1 MWKNKRKGTTSMSE
15 NHTTV
20 IQTLF
25 DMFNERTFDLAS
37 TLVTED
43 FVLEDLAFGMTL
55 HGPTGLLQWF
65 QGFVTAG
72 PDAKAQLLRT
82 MTTGEWVATEHVG
95 RFTQTGPLVSPAGE
109 IPPTGR
115 SVEVRIAEVYQIK
128 NGKIALLRA
137 YYDGATILR
146 QLGLMP

>member
-1 MWKNKRKGTTSMSE
+1 MTE
-15 NHTTV
+15 NHATV

-25 DMFNERTFDLAS
+25 DTFNEREFDRAAA
-37 TLVTED
+37 LVTED
-43 FVLEDLAFGMTL
+43 FELEDLAFGMTL
-55 HGPTGLLQWF
+55 RGPDGLAQWF

-82 MTTGEWVATEHVG
+82 MTTGEWVASEHIG
-95 RFTQTGPLVSPAGE
+95 RFTHTGPLVSPAGE

-137 YYDGATILR
+137 YYDGATIMR
-146 QLGLMP
+146 QLGLML

>member
-1 MWKNKRKGTTSMSE
+1 MTE
-15 NHTTV
+15 NHATV

-25 DMFNERTFDLAS
+25 DTFNEREFDRAAA
-37 TLVTED
+37 LVTED
-43 FVLEDLAFGMTL
+43 FELEDLAFGMTL
-55 HGPTGLLQWF
+55 RGPAGLAQWF

-82 MTTGEWVATEHVG
+82 MTTGEWVASEHIG
-95 RFTQTGPLVSPAGE
+95 RFTHTGPLVSPAGE

-137 YYDGATILR
+137 YYD
-146 QLGLMP
+146 